1 MILVIIRAFLLYLLI
16 ILALRLMG
24 KRQIGELQPSELVI
38 TILISNIAS
47 LPIEDVH
54 IPMSAGVFPI
64 LSLVFF
70 EVAISIIT
78 LRYKRIRRL
87 VSGSPMILIRD
98 GELDQKQ
105 MRRLRFS
112 VDDLMAALREKNVFN
127 LEDVNYA
134 IVETT
139 GKVNVLLK
147 HSAQTVTAQMV
158 HLTGEEETPAVV
170 VISDGVV
177 VTSALSAYRFDR
189 KWLDRILRKEGW
201 DATDIFL
208 MTADK
213 QGQYHI
219 IPRDNCKQKKAA
231 PVSGSCEEK
240 ER

>member
-1 MILVIIRAFLLYLLI
+1 MLLVIIRAFLLYLLI

-24 KRQIGELQPSELVI
+24 KRQIGELQPSELVV

-70 EVAISIIT
+70 EVAISMLT
-78 LRYKRIRRL
+78 LRCKRIRRL

-98 GELDQKQ
+98 GEIDQKQ

-112 VDDLMAALREKNVFN
+112 VDDLMAALREKDVFDLN
-127 LEDVNYA
+127 EVNYA

-139 GKVNVLLK
+139 GKVNLLLK
-147 HSAQTVTAQMV
+147 HNSQTVTAQML
-158 HLTGEEETPAVV
+158 HLNGEDETPAVV
-170 VISDGVV
+170 MISDGVV
-177 VTSALSAYRFDR
+177 ITTALSAYGFNT
-189 KWLDRILRKEGW
+189 KWLQRILRKEEYEIK
-201 DATDIFL
+201 DIFL

-213 QGQYHI
+213 QGRYVI
-219 IPRDNCKQKKAA
+219 VPRDTPQKRAAAVTGNC
-231 PVSGSCEEK
+231 
-240 ER
+240 R